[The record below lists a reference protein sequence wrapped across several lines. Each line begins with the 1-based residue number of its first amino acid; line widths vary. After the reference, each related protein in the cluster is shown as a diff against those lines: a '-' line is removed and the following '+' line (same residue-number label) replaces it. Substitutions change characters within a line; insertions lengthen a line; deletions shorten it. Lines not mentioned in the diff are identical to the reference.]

1 MIGYACAVMDSYAK
15 HVFISVQ
22 EIPFSSHDIP
32 NIQLVALCVRSN
44 AGPCLPR
51 KQQQK
56 LLFALD
62 KFFFSSNFYR
72 YNNIWQQNCNQVGD
86 CCCLTCFLFSLP
98 LFFFIFIPACICV
111 LNSFIAFFIFMNDK
125 SATVKLKK
133 VEHGY
138 CAHKRMHPIPHGID
152 FVQSIWHWMI
162 DNNMTKTRM
171 QNNQPLTSNCCHYFW
186 CVAFYFASEND
197 NTINRTLL
205 YDKVSGDIVSIEQ
218 KAFASVW
225 CFFHLA
231 SIGCSLLIN

>member
-1 MIGYACAVMDSYAK
+1 MLAHARPKNNENNNKNFYLRLI
-15 HVFISVQ
+15 
-22 EIPFSSHDIP
+22 
-32 NIQLVALCVRSN
+32 N
-44 AGPCLPR
+44 
-51 KQQQK
+51 
-56 LLFALD
+56 
-62 KFFFSSNFYR
+62 FFFSSNFYR

-125 SATVKLKK
+125 SATVKLKN
-133 VEHGY
+133 VEHTTTRIL
-138 CAHKRMHPIPHGID
+138 CAQKDASDSAWNR
-152 FVQSIWHWMI
+152 FCSIYWRWMI